1 MTDIKKY
8 KNFLSKIKAPW
19 FVVFYAF
26 TLFFATALNQ
36 QLLTHFYKILEN
48 SSNVDFVFALT
59 PPIVLFFALSIVFLF
74 FSGKYVFKIA
84 FTFFILTGSIV
95 NYFAYKYGII
105 FDYDMMVNIFS
116 TNTQE
121 AWSYLNTE
129 SILNFVF
136 LGIVPVALL
145 WKIKII
151 WPASFIRA
159 VLERFCILAVAF
171 IVLGLISF
179 FYYQNYAS
187 IGRNNSIL
195 RKEISPY
202 NYVWYGYKALKQIY
216 FPQKIK
222 FDQFGENS
230 FIDNPLERP
239 ELVVV
244 LVGETA
250 RAQNFKH
257 NGYGRNTTP
266 YTDKFTNLIK
276 FAPVKTC
283 GTATAVSVPCMFSN
297 QTRVDY
303 DEEKAKNSSNLT
315 DLLRFSGYKVLWF
328 DNDGGCKGVCNRVST
343 KLIDANDPQN
353 KKYCKDGSCYD
364 EVLLPYLER
373 SLKESSASVQN
384 TVVFLHII
392 GSHGPTY
399 FARVPEDK
407 KVFLPTCNR
416 GDIENCTQEEI
427 INAYDNT
434 LVYTDFVVSKSI
446 ELLKQYE
453 DKFGTALIYI
463 SDHGESLGEM
473 GLYLHGTP
481 YSLAPDEQ
489 KEVPFMTWFS
499 DSFIVDH
506 RLNLDCL
513 DKVSKE
519 RFSHD
524 NFYHSLIGI
533 LDVNTSF
540 YNRDD
545 DIFQK
550 CRIWN
555 KRKLK

>member
-1 MTDIKKY
+1 MIDLKKY
-8 KNFLSKIKAPW
+8 KDFLLNVKAPW
-19 FVVFYAF
+19 FVVFYIV
-26 TLFFATALNQ
+26 TFFFVVALNR
-36 QLLTHFYKILEN
+36 QLLSHFYQILEN
-48 SSNVDFVFALT
+48 SSNVGFIFSLT
-59 PPIVLFFALSIVFLF
+59 PPIVLFFALSIVFLV
-74 FSGKYVFKIA
+74 FSGKYLFKIA
-84 FTFFILTGSIV
+84 FILTGAIV

-121 AWSYLNTE
+121 ALSYFNTE
-129 SILNFVF
+129 LVFNFVIF
-136 LGIVPVALL
+136 GLIPVILL

-151 WPASFIRA
+151 WPKSFIRG
-159 VLERFCILAVAF
+159 VLERVFILALAF
-171 IVLGLISF
+171 FVLGLISF

-187 IGRNNSIL
+187 IGRNNNIL

-202 NYVWYGYKALKQIY
+202 NYIWFGYKALKQIY
-216 FPQKIK
+216 FPANVK
-222 FDQFGENS
+222 FNQFGEDS

-257 NGYGRNTTP
+257 NGYRRNTTP

-297 QTRVDY
+297 QSRDEY
-303 DEEKAKNSSNLT
+303 DDDKAKNSSNLT
-315 DLLRFSGYKVLWF
+315 DLLKFSGYKVLWF
-328 DNDGGCKGVCNRVST
+328 DNDGGCKGVCNRLTT
-343 KLIDANDPQN
+343 KLIEANDPQN
-353 KKYCKDGSCYD
+353 KKYCKDGTCYD
-364 EVLLPYLER
+364 EVLLPYLEH
-373 SLKESSASVQN
+373 SLKEASERVQN
-384 TVVFLHII
+384 TVIFLHLI

-407 KVFLPTCNR
+407 KIFFPTCNR
-416 GDIENCTQEEI
+416 GDIENCSQEEI

-434 LVYTDFVVSKSI
+434 IAYTDFVVAKSI

-499 DSFIVDH
+499 DSYVVDH

-513 DKVSKE
+513 NKISFE

-533 LDVNTSF
+533 LDVNTHF
-540 YNRDD
+540 YNKED
-545 DIFQK
+545 DIFQR

-555 KRKLK
+555 KHKLK